1 MCVCV
6 HVCVCVWAL
15 SHFSRIQLLAT
26 LWAKSLASQSPLSI
40 GFSKQEYCSGLP
52 CNPGIETVSLGFPV
66 WTVKN
71 SATGTSLMVQRLR
84 LHAPHAGGPGVQS
97 LVRELDPTCHD

>member
-1 MCVCV
+1 MLVAQSC
-6 HVCVCVWAL
+6 L
-15 SHFSRIQLLAT
+15 TLLTPWTVACQ
-26 LWAKSLASQSPLSI
+26 APLSI

-52 CNPGIETVSLGFPV
+52 CPPPGDLYDPGIETASLGFPV

-84 LHAPHAGGPGVQS
+84 LHAPHAGGLGGFNPWPGN
-97 LVRELDPTCHD
+97 